1 MKRDMDII
9 RQILLN
15 AEDDKYPYGGRVHLD
30 GVADEICGHHVA
42 LIFDAGLA
50 EGRLIK
56 TDAHGIV
63 GASIDRLTSPG
74 HDFCDGIRQDTIW
87 NKAKEHV
94 IKPGASYGLS
104 VLIEYVK
111 IQVRQIVFGGPPSS

>member
-15 AEDDKYPYGGRVHLD
+15 VEDDKYPYGGRVHLD
-30 GVADEICGHHVA
+30 GVPDEICGHHVA
-42 LIFDAGLA
+42 LIFDVGLA
-50 EGRLIK
+50 EGRLKK

-63 GASIDRLTSPG
+63 SASVDRLTSAG

-87 NKAKEHV
+87 NKAKEH
-94 IKPGASYGLS
+94 ILKPGASYGLS
-104 VLIEYVK
+104 VFVEWVK
-111 IQVRQIVFGGPPSS
+111 VEVHRQVFGHP

>member
-15 AEDDKYPYGGRVHLD
+15 TEDDKYPYGGRVHLD
-30 GVADEICGHHVA
+30 GVSDEICGRHVA

-56 TDAHGIV
+56 SDALGIV
-63 GASIDRLTSPG
+63 GASIDRLTSIG

-87 NKAKEHV
+87 NAAKKHV

-104 VLIEYVK
+104 LLVEWVK
-111 IQVRQIVFGGPPSS
+111 IELHHRVFGIPPSN

>member
-1 MKRDMDII
+1 MKRDMDIL

-15 AEDDKYPYGGRVHLD
+15 VEEDKYPRGGRVHLD
-30 GVADEICGHHVA
+30 GVPDDICGLHCA
-42 LIFDAGLA
+42 LIFEAGLA

-56 TDAHGIV
+56 SDAGGIV
-63 GASIDRLTSPG
+63 AASVDRLTSSG
-74 HDFCDGIRQDTIW
+74 HDFCGGIRQDTIW

-104 VLIEYVK
+104 VLVEWVK
-111 IQVRQIVFGGPPSS
+111 IEVRRAVFGDPPSS

>member
-1 MKRDMDII
+1 MKRDMEII

-15 AEDDKYPYGGRVHLD
+15 AEDDKYPYGGGVHLD
-30 GVADEICGHHVA
+30 GVVDEICAHHVA

-63 GASIDRLTSPG
+63 SASIERLTSAG
-74 HDFCDGIRQDTIW
+74 HDL
-87 NKAKEHV
+87 EHSE
-94 IKPGASYGLS
+94 GAYPQTGSFLRPLHS
-104 VLIEYVK
+104 D
-111 IQVRQIVFGGPPSS
+111 